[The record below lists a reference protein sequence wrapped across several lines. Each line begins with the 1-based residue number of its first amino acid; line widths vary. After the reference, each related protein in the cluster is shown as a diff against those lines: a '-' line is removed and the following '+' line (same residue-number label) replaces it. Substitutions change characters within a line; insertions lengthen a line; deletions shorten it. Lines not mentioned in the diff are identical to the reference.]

1 MVRLALLLHL
11 FIGAT
16 LSGSAVIAVLVA
28 GMSSGLMIL
37 GAAAL
42 GFLLAFPISFLL
54 ARRLYRG

>member
-1 MVRLALLLHL
+1 MVRLAMLLHL

-16 LSGSAVIAVLVA
+16 LSGSAVIAVLVT
-28 GMSSGLMIL
+28 GLSSGLMIL